1 MLLYNS
7 KILPKRSHHVF
18 YGSFLTFNYRV
29 TAIFQAVFALVS
41 GYIGSR
47 RLLGPMF
54 SLCPVI
60 LLVLLVTHLLSFDA
74 EYSTQV
80 CYSFFFSSRELK
92 TTRNHSSG
100 SPGHCHMAFSWS
112 AFPLKSLLSM
122 ANILLF
128 RCLPRL
134 FSSMWPLTISC
145 PASSPPLAFFSFS
158 LGRTTGVKALLVRH
172 CVVVL
177 V

>member
-1 MLLYNS
+1 
-7 KILPKRSHHVF
+7 
-18 YGSFLTFNYRV
+18 
-29 TAIFQAVFALVS
+29 
-41 GYIGSR
+41 
-47 RLLGPMF
+47 MF

-177 V
+177 VWCHLARDKEISSRRASRQSGRFRNCLPCQGKRRWDFEQR